1 MKRPIGGATC
11 DCFCSN
17 RVPLPPDQTARNVS
31 ISGVYA
37 EGVVAQ
43 ICVEVGVLRFVVPG
57 AAMARRTG
65 PP

>member
-1 MKRPIGGATC
+1 MALLAIVS
-11 DCFCSN
+11 D
-17 RVPLPPDQTARNVS
+17 RVGSPFPPDQTARSVS